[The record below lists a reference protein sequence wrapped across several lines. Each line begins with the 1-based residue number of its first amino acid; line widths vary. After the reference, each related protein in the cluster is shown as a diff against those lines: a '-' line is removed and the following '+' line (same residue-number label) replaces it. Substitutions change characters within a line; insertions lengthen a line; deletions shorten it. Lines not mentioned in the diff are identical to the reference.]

1 MRHPRAR
8 PLRETNRIGRSW
20 RAVPVW
26 ECARAVGS
34 GPDANVRSPMLA
46 GLELN
51 VIQQRG
57 FGDGIVAD
65 RVGVLRAHPPPQEVK
80 QIVGIATEGS
90 DATDAPLIQRAVEPG
105 TSQPASSTTRSGCE
119 HYSDW
124 ATGSRERS
132 WAGVLHRALELLGI
146 VALDEEAVRTVSFG

>member
-1 MRHPRAR
+1 
-8 PLRETNRIGRSW
+8 
-20 RAVPVW
+20 
-26 ECARAVGS
+26 
-34 GPDANVRSPMLA
+34 MLA

-90 DATDAPLIQRAVEPG
+90 VGDATDAPLIQRAVEPG

-132 WAGVLHRALELLGI
+132 WAGVLHQALELLGI
-146 VALDEEAVRTVSFG
+146 AALDEEAVRIVSIG